1 MKEYDVVIVGAGL
14 AGLTA
19 ALELYRLGFEVALV
33 EKNTFPKHKV
43 CGEYISNEVRPYLES
58 LGVDLS
64 DSDSISH
71 LSYSTLRG
79 TTVSVKLPLGGFGI
93 SRHALDHRL
102 WQGCL
107 DSGIDCFVDKAEK
120 IQYKTSEGGQLIGLV
135 ELTENPTLKTK
146 VILAAYGK
154 RSSLDKRLSRPFAT
168 VKSPWVA
175 LKEHYHSDVFEAG
188 KVELHSF
195 KGGYCGLSKTETG
208 SVNLCFLIHQD
219 RLKQGA
225 TREAVHQVLAENPQL
240 NTFLGHAKPLFERPL
255 SIAQIAFGSKS
266 CEQDHILFIGD
277 SAGLIHPLCG
287 NGMAMAIHAAKECCH
302 LVASFLQNEL
312 DRRTMEKKYKAI
324 WQKQFKTRLLA
335 GKYIQSLVQRE
346 HLSER
351 LVPILQR
358 HPAWTQ
364 QLIRLTHGE
373 PLAI

>member
-1 MKEYDVVIVGAGL
+1 MKVYDVVIVGAGL

-19 ALELYRLGFEVALV
+19 ALELSRSGFEVALI
-33 EKNTFPKHKV
+33 EKTPFPKHKV

-58 LGVDLS
+58 FGINLS
-64 DSDSISH
+64 DSDEITQ

-79 TTVSVKLPLGGFGI
+79 TAVAAELPLGGFGI

-102 WQGCL
+102 WERCL
-107 DSGIDCFVDKAEK
+107 AAGISCTIDKVLAIEHS
-120 IQYKTSEGGQLIGLV
+120 TDENGRLIGAVQLA
-135 ELTENPTLKTK
+135 ENEPMQGR
-146 VILAAYGK
+146 VVLAAYGK
-154 RSSLDKRLSRPFAT
+154 RSALDKRLSRPFASL
-168 VKSPWVA
+168 KSPWVA
-175 LKEHYHSDVFEAG
+175 LKEHYRSDSFESG

-208 SVNLCFLIHQD
+208 AVNLCFLIHQD

-225 TREAVHQVLAENPQL
+225 TREAVHQVLGENPKLKAFL
-240 NTFLGHAKPLFERPL
+240 NTATPLFDRPL
-255 SIAQIAFGSKS
+255 SIAQISFGTKS
-266 CEQDHILFIGD
+266 CVQDHILFLGD

-302 LVASFLQNEL
+302 LVASHLQHKL
-312 DRRTMEKKYKAI
+312 DRIQMEKKYKTV
-324 WQKQFKTRLLA
+324 WQKHFRRRMLA
-335 GKYIQSLVQRE
+335 GRYIQSLIQKER
-346 HLSER
+346 LSEAI
-351 LVPILQR
+351 VPVLHR